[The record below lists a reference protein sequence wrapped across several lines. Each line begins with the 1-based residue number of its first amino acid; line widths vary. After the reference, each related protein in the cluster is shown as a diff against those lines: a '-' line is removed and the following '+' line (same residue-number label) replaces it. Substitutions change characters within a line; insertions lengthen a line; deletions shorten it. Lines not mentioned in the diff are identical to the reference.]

1 MNIGIVGGG
10 QLGQMLAQAGQKL
23 GHSFKFL
30 VPPGECCVE
39 SLGEVIRSDFLDQDA
54 LAEFARGVDLFTFEW
69 ENVPLTTLEALSH
82 FAPMRPSPSCA
93 AIAKDAFKK
102 KSFFKR
108 PD

>member
-39 SLGEVIRSDFLDQDA
+39 SIGEVIRSDFLDQDA
-54 LAEFARGVDLFTFEW
+54 LAKFARNWVMAAW
-69 ENVPLTTLEALSH
+69 VQNVKVPQVWQAEH
-82 FAPMRPSPSCA
+82 SP
-93 AIAKDAFKK
+93 IQ
-102 KSFFKR
+102 R
-108 PD
+108 